1 MQIIYD
7 NAGRFIQVLL
17 LISLFLLNV
26 ATVSD
31 GGTVNTIIQI
41 A

>member
-1 MQIIYD
+1 MQNIQD
-7 NAGRFIQVLL
+7 NAGRFIQVVL
-17 LISLFLLNV
+17 LISLFLLNA

-31 GGTVNTIIQI
+31 GGTVNIIIQI